1 MPALRT
7 YPGTCL
13 LRRVRARVLPGL
25 SERWAQAR
33 RPPHEPAAAVS
44 AQELA
49 TGARIRMTGRGDGL
63 VALCLNGGTGREL
76 PGTWS
81 ASVELLVRRCAPE
94 LPDVGWAEV
103 RYRVRSWRQLEMC
116 IDDGHAA
123 LEAVAAAGAREVVL
137 VGYSMG
143 GAGHRRDRRAPVG
156 ATGRRPGPVAA
167 RPARLDGHARPR
179 TSRSS
184 TVRSTA
190 TSPASRASA
199 RTARAEDSNGCW
211 HSARE
216 ARTRRSLARS
226 TRSRCAR
233 RGGR

>member
-1 MPALRT
+1 
-7 YPGTCL
+7 
-13 LRRVRARVLPGL
+13 
-25 SERWAQAR
+25 
-33 RPPHEPAAAVS
+33 VS

-143 GAGHRRDRRAPVG
+143 GAVTAAIAGHPLVRQVVGLAPWL
-156 ATGRRPGPVAA
+156 PD
-167 RPARLDGHARPR
+167 RLDMTGMRGRDVAIFHGSLDRHLPGIPGVSSDSSRRGFERLLALGARGTYTTIPGAIHPIALRSPFGALIPMPR
-179 TSRSS
+179 AAAWARH
-184 TVRSTA
+184 VQGVVA
-190 TSPASRASA
+190 GAASRAP
-199 RTARAEDSNGCW
+199 AEQMES
-211 HSARE
+211 
-216 ARTRRSLARS
+216 
-226 TRSRCAR
+226 
-233 RGGR
+233 